1 VTFRIDRSG
10 FKRDERGALICTARM
25 SRTGPLVYSTGIET
39 RASEDLLDPDSLST
53 IVHAPVTVQHAP
65 DPIDVSVWK
74 DLSVGFV
81 TNVSTDNVDGV
92 DWALVDMLIT
102 NPDVIEDIES
112 GSLTEV
118 SAGYSTRL
126 VQTQDA
132 ALGDV
137 LRQTN
142 IKYNHIALLGY
153 GEARAGRDAKIIR
166 QDSNNMEEELKKL
179 TEMVGQLME
188 RIPTPAPTPHT
199 DAADVNEAL
208 IAERV
213 ELLSQARE
221 LGVQADAKTPS
232 NDIRKA
238 IVQKCDS
245 GAVVSD
251 ADLSGYVAALVRMHR
266 NAPPKTEVK
275 TDAAAD
281 LIERDH
287 TAPMVE
293 ASDAYTNYM
302 RRARGGK

>member
-1 VTFRIDRSG
+1 VTFKIDRSG
-10 FKRDERGALICTARM
+10 FKRDERGALQCSARM
-25 SRTGPLVYSTGIET
+25 SRTGPLVYSTGIEV
-39 RASEDLLDPDSLST
+39 RAAEDLLDQDSLAT
-53 IVHAPVTVQHAP
+53 AIHAPVTVQHKK
-65 DPIDVSVWK
+65 DPIDVTSWRDVA
-74 DLSVGFV
+74 VGFI
-81 TNVSTDNVDGV
+81 TNVTAAKHDGV
-92 DWALVDMLIT
+92 DWSVVDMLIT
-102 NPDVIEDIES
+102 DPEVIEQIES

-118 SAGYSTRL
+118 SAGYSTQL

-132 ALGDV
+132 ALGEV

-142 IKYNHIALLGY
+142 IKYNHLALLGY
-153 GEARAGRDAKIIR
+153 GEARAGREAKIIR
-166 QDSNNMEEELKKL
+166 QDNNNMEEELKKL

-188 RIPTPAPTPHT
+188 RIPTPTATPHT
-199 DAADVNEAL
+199 DAADVTEAL

-251 ADLSGYVAALVRMHR
+251 ADLAGYVAALVRMHR
-266 NAPPKTEVK
+266 NAPKTEVK
-275 TDAAAD
+275 TDAVAD
-281 LIERDH
+281 LIERDR

-302 RRARGGK
+302 KRARGGK